1 MIAGAAA
8 FPRFVVHDLRL
19 SARGLASMFGA
30 LTPAGLAILIA
41 LLFVALHAA
50 AWPVAGWLI
59 AIEDGPDGLAR
70 MTAILA
76 SGVALTLPWIVGQ
89 STTEFTRTLFARSDL
104 ELILSSPVDAH
115 SLLAARALSIAIGAV
130 ASVGLLLT
138 PLADV
143 AALRGHPHWL
153 ALYPAL
159 LAAGLA
165 GTGLAVV
172 LAMGLFLTVGPR
184 RARLL
189 SQIAAT
195 VVGASAVLGAQVVAM
210 LPERVRAS
218 VLAAFAPP
226 AEGENSVQSLLM
238 TPVRAAAGDSRALLI
253 WTAFGASVFVLA
265 CLLFGERFARA
276 AVASSGAPA
285 NAGSSARRAS
295 RFGASVGA
303 ALRVKER
310 RVVWRD
316 PWLMSQLLLQAAY
329 TTPLAVILWR
339 GGGPTGT
346 VGVAF
351 TPALVVIAAQLAGAL
366 SWIALSAED
375 APDFLTTAP
384 VSRPDNRARQD
395 RRDRAADRP
404 HPRASPRRI
413 GLRFAL
419 GGILRSSVRR
429 RSGRL
434 GRAGQSLA
442 PGAVSSRP
450 RAPPPCPVET
460 CRHDGAPGLD
470 PVGYCDGRGSDRLM
484 GDGCSSRRGGRRPGA
499 QLEMGGCGGARVRR
513 RRPIEGRRGRIPAL
527 SACQKRRSCAIK
539 FPRFGRRRK
548 DRGMGQEGRSRAPHT
563 TQDASRD
570 GGKFFLVFSAVTH

>member
-1 MIAGAAA
+1 MIGGAAA
-8 FPRFVVHDLRL
+8 FPRFVAHDLRL
-19 SARGLASMFGA
+19 SLRGLMSMFGS
-30 LTPAGLAILIA
+30 LSPKGLGVLIA

-59 AIEDGPDGLAR
+59 AIEDGPDGVAR
-70 MTAILA
+70 ITAILA

-89 STTEFTRTLFARSDL
+89 SITEFTRTLFGRSDL
-104 ELILSSPVDAH
+104 ELILASPADAH

-130 ASVGLLLT
+130 ASVGLLLA

-159 LAAGLA
+159 LAAGLM

-210 LPERVRAS
+210 LPEGTRAS
-218 VLAAFAPP
+218 ILAAFAPP
-226 AEGENSVQSLLM
+226 AKGVSVGQSRLW
-238 TPVRAAAGDSRALLI
+238 TPVRAAAGDPQAVLI
-253 WTAFGASVFVLA
+253 WTAFGAVVFALA
-265 CLLFGERFARA
+265 CFLFGERFARA

-285 NAGSSARRAS
+285 NAGSSARPAS
-295 RFGASVGA
+295 RFGASVSA
-303 ALRVKER
+303 ALRIKER

-346 VGVAF
+346 IGVAF

-375 APDFLTTAP
+375 APDFLMTAP
-384 VSRPDNRARQD
+384 VPRPVIERAKI
-395 RRDRAADRP
+395 AAIGQP
-404 HPRASPRRI
+404 IALILALPLAALAFASPWA
-413 GLRFAL
+413 GFCAL
-419 GGILRSSVRR
+419 LFG
-429 RSGRL
+429 
-434 GRAGQSLA
+434 AGAIASAALVNLWRQA
-442 PGAVSSRP
+442 P
-450 RAPPPCPVET
+450 
-460 CRHDGAPGLD
+460 
-470 PVGYCDGRGSDRLM
+470 
-484 GDGCSSRRGGRRPGA
+484 SRRGLVLRRHSQSKLVGMMEHLVSILWAVATAAAVIGSWATAVPLA
-499 QLEMGGCGGARVRR
+499 AVAVVLALNWKWAAMA
-513 RRPIEGRRGRIPAL
+513 PA
-527 SACQKRRSCAIK
+527 
-539 FPRFGRRRK
+539 
-548 DRGMGQEGRSRAPHT
+548 
-563 TQDASRD
+563 
-570 GGKFFLVFSAVTH
+570 